1 MWYKF
6 SENKPKVGDDVIMY
20 SSMTD
25 SIASGIYNDKMC
37 NQSVFDYWSLT
48 PGKDVLVPKCLQPTP
63 ADYPKSTWYSYKE
76 EKPEDGAYIIIRL
89 DDGRYGEGKFN
100 KENNKVFLFNTCHY
114 WELSTCFWSYLPKE
128 FIEEGKGEIHIWLD
142 YSGCMPKACYSTYT
156 STKDAIKNKEK
167 YINTTQTKL
176 CVDDLI
182 EQNYRVFV
190 HAGNKKKEIT
200 SDFQIN
206 MVIEEWNI

>member
-1 MWYKF
+1 MTKF
-6 SENKPKVGDDVIMY
+6 DI
-20 SSMTD
+20 
-25 SIASGIYNDKMC
+25 
-37 NQSVFDYWSLT
+37 
-48 PGKDVLVPKCLQPTP
+48 PKCLHPAPAQYIDIGWHKFETGTP
-63 ADYPKSTWYSYKE
+63 KDQSYILVRFNNNNI
-76 EKPEDGAYIIIRL
+76 YV
-89 DDGRYGEGKFN
+89 EGKYY
-100 KENNKVFLFNTCHY
+100 ENLQQVVSLGRNSRYYCLAPSDY
-114 WELSTCFWSYLPKE
+114 WCYLPKE
-128 FIEEGKGEIHIWLD
+128 FLEEEEKGELHIWLD

-200 SDFQIN
+200 SDFQID
-206 MVIEEWNI
+206 MLIEEWDI